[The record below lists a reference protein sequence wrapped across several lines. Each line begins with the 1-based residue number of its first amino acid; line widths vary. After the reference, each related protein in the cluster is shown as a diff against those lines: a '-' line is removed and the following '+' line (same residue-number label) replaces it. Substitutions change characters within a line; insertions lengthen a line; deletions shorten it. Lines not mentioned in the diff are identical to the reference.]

1 MHAMDGEEW
10 ISITEASARL
20 TKDGDVVDRSTLSR
34 YVSQHSEVLRTR
46 RDGKSN
52 LVEFGALAAHR
63 AENVRLRRQP
73 GAPTTEVGLNN
84 VGDAVVK
91 GKSQRFAG
99 SQADGAARKINADA
113 ELRELD
119 LAERR
124 GELTPVAEVDK
135 AGRDAVALM
144 QSAFDRAVDS
154 EAASASVKY
163 GWDERIVRLVLKS
176 YARRGVDVFHSEV
189 LKMLDGIN
197 RAEMSAAQGD
207 DSAVEAPL
215 Q

>member
-1 MHAMDGEEW
+1 MTDGGEW
-10 ISITEASARL
+10 ISITDAAARL
-20 TKDGDVVDRSTLSR
+20 TAAGDVVDRSTLSR
-34 YVSQHSEVLRTR
+34 YVSQHAEALATR
-46 RDGKSN
+46 REGKSN
-52 LVEFGALAAHR
+52 LVEFGALQAHR
-63 AENVRLRRQP
+63 AENVRLRRASQLLP
-73 GAPTTEVGLNN
+73 GRQGPP
-84 VGDAVVK
+84 VVLPAAS
-91 GKSQRFAG
+91 GGSTRFAG
-99 SQADGAARKINADA
+99 SQADGAARKAQADA
-113 ELRELD
+113 EMKEMD

-124 GELTPVAEVDK
+124 GELTVTSEVDR
-135 AGRDAVALM
+135 AARDAVALM

-176 YARRGVDVFHSEV
+176 YARRGLDVFHGEV

-197 RAEMSAAQGD
+197 RAEMAAAQGD